1 VGHAKSG
8 VNASRPNAALS
19 RTLPVAFQA
28 ALNSQKSLPER
39 RAHDY
44 LRAVEQRIAFD
55 SMTTVAADQALA
67 AYNAVARLTGRDF
80 ASEAE
85 GI

>member
-1 VGHAKSG
+1 MAPTTISAQSSNGSHQRQRRVSL
-8 VNASRPNAALS
+8 ASAC
-19 RTLPVAFQA
+19 
-28 ALNSQKSLPER
+28 SLPGGNS
-39 RAHDY
+39 
-44 LRAVEQRIAFD
+44 FN

>member
-1 VGHAKSG
+1 
-8 VNASRPNAALS
+8 
-19 RTLPVAFQA
+19 
-28 ALNSQKSLPER
+28 
-39 RAHDY
+39 
-44 LRAVEQRIAFD
+44 
-55 SMTTVAADQALA
+55 MTTVAADQALA